1 MTNIEAWGKVRAF
14 AGEYGMLTAGRKI
27 LCALSGGADSMV
39 LLHILTQLGR
49 QMGFSLCAAHYN
61 HGLRGEESLR
71 DARFVADYCEEHH
84 LPLLLGEGDVA
95 ADAKQTGRGIEETAR
110 EKRYAFLEDAALHFG
125 ADKIATAHNADDNAE
140 TLLLHLLRGTGLR
153 GLTGIP
159 PVRGN
164 LIRPL
169 LTTPREEIEAY
180 LARNGLPH
188 VEDSTNADP
197 AYSRNKIRHQVMPL
211 LRELNPSLTETM
223 TASIDSLRQD
233 QNYLTARALEISRQ
247 AKPAE
252 DGRVIPTQLL
262 ANTPTAVAARV
273 VQQLLEEIEAPM
285 ASAVH
290 VRSILA
296 VARGENTAAALHLP
310 GGVFVY
316 RVYGDILF
324 AWEKDPLPPFQPV
337 TLGDAEATDI
347 PELTWR
353 LIRRWENVCPASPLA
368 EDGGFYLAPAAAS
381 GPLLVRPRQ
390 TKDAIQLPGRPTKT
404 LKKLFI
410 EAKVPRQERERIP
423 VLATQE
429 GRVLA
434 VAGFGPQ
441 RSLLAEP
448 GKPAVYFRWSS
459 TAAIDEV
466 PPNG

>member
-1 MTNIEAWGKVRAF
+1 MTNIEMQGKVRAF
-14 AGEYGMLTAGRKI
+14 AGEYGMLPAGSSI

-39 LLHILTQLGR
+39 LLHLLTQLGQ

-71 DARFVADYCEEHH
+71 DARFVADFCEAHQI
-84 LPLLLGEGDVA
+84 PFLLGEGDVA
-95 ADAKQTGRGIEETAR
+95 AAAKESGRGIEETAR
-110 EKRYAFLEDAALHFG
+110 EKRYAFLEDAAVHFG

-169 LTTPREEIEAY
+169 LTVSRQDIEAY
-180 LARNGLPH
+180 LVRNDLPH
-188 VEDSTNADP
+188 VEDSSNADP

-233 QNYLTARALEISRQ
+233 QSYLTARALEISRQ

-252 DGRVIPTQLL
+252 DGRVIPTHLL

-273 VQQLLEEIEAPM
+273 IQQLLEEIEAPM

-316 RVYGDILF
+316 RVYGDVLF

-337 TLGDAEATDI
+337 ALGSEEETCLPGLAWT
-347 PELTWR
+347 
-353 LIRRWENVCPASPLA
+353 LIRQRETRCPASPLTQ
-368 EDGGFYLAPAAAS
+368 DGGFYFTPAAAA

-390 TKDAIQLPGRPTKT
+390 PKDAIQLPGRPTKT

-423 VLATQE
+423 VLANQQ
-429 GRVLA
+429 GDILA

-441 RSLLAEP
+441 RSLLAQP
-448 GKPAVYFRWSS
+448 GAPAVYFRWSQTTS
-459 TAAIDEV
+459 TSDQV
-466 PPNG
+466 